1 MVINFII
8 LYYKLYYQNNYN
20 YLYIM
25 DLNSEYEYLN
35 DKELTTDKIINE
47 IQIIVGPEFVFD
59 ITDLYEEKV
68 PNINYLT
75 EIYFKFRPLVS
86 IYSNKYSY
94 QKITEKMI
102 DFRLEEIRKFWFVEK
117 AEKIQ
122 INKMG
127 TYIHI
132 ILHKN
137 NNEYI
142 LK

>member
-1 MVINFII
+1 
-8 LYYKLYYQNNYN
+8 
-20 YLYIM
+20 M
-25 DLNSEYEYLN
+25 DLNNEYEYL
-35 DKELTTDKIINE
+35 KHEELTMTRIINE
-47 IQIIVGPEFVFD
+47 IQIIIGPEFVFD
-59 ITDLYEEKV
+59 MTDLYEESI

-86 IYSNKYSY
+86 IYSNKHSH

-102 DFRLEEIRKFWFVEK
+102 DFRLDEIRKFCFVEK
-117 AEKIQ
+117 AEKKI

-127 TYIHI
+127 TYIYI
-132 ILHKN
+132 VVNTN

>member
-1 MVINFII
+1 
-8 LYYKLYYQNNYN
+8 
-20 YLYIM
+20 M
-25 DLNSEYEYLN
+25 DLNSEYEYL
-35 DKELTTDKIINE
+35 KHEELTMDRIINE

-59 ITDLYEEKV
+59 ITDIYDERV
-68 PNINYLT
+68 STINYLT

-86 IYSNKYSY
+86 IYSNKHSY
-94 QKITEKMI
+94 QKITEKMF
-102 DFRLEEIRKFWFVEK
+102 DFRLDEIRKFWFVEK
-117 AEKIQ
+117 AEKIV

-132 ILHKN
+132 VLNKN